1 MFTIIVFECILSIQ
15 ITVGSPAGLLHYTL
29 FRIDGITFAL
39 CISTIVHS
47 NCSIQYTTDP
57 NYSSDLSSPVVG
69 PINIPFVIPDM
80 ETSIAAVY
88 HQATVLA
95 VVLLNFEIIIVVRS
109 SGVYGIDSDEN
120 INNSTMRPVLPTG
133 GSVHGAA
140 LNVEVYQLGIVVIAF
155 VVLILVLIVSII
167 FVILQTLKGIL

>member
-29 FRIDGITFAL
+29 YRIDGITFAL
-39 CISTIVHS
+39 CMSTIVHS

-57 NYSSDLSSPVVG
+57 NYSDLSSPVVG
-69 PINIPFVIPDM
+69 PINIPFVIPNM

-95 VVLLNFEIIIVVRS
+95 VVLLNFEIVVKS
-109 SGVYGIDSDEN
+109 SGVYAIDNDEN

-133 GSVHGAA
+133 VSGHGAA